1 MGQAK
6 QFEDLEVWQAAKNVV
21 LQVYRLTRDGM
32 LAKDYGF
39 KDQLQRAAVSIMANI
54 AEGHERGGS
63 REYIQFL
70 YIAKGSA
77 AEARSLVHV
86 GKDLG
91 YLSDQQRAEL
101 LEQLTGIARQL
112 GGFIRYL
119 EKGPPPSPPRSPS

>member
-1 MGQAK
+1 MGQAN
-6 QFEDLEVWQAAKNVV
+6 QFEDLEVWQAAKKVV
-21 LQVYRLTRDGM
+21 LHVYRLTTHGT

-77 AEARSLVHV
+77 AETRSLIHV
-86 GKDLG
+86 GTDLG
-91 YLSDQQRAEL
+91 YLSDQERAEL
-101 LEQLTGIARQL
+101 LDQLTGIARQL

-119 EKGPPPSPPRSPS
+119 EKGTLQQPPRGPS

>member
-21 LQVYRLTRDGM
+21 LAVYQRTREGM

-39 KDQLQRAAVSIMANI
+39 KDQLQRSVVSIMANI

-91 YLSDQQRAEL
+91 YLSEQQRLDL
-101 LEQLTGIARQL
+101 LDQLAGIARQL

-119 EKGPPPSPPRSPS
+119 EKGPTPPPTGVS

>member
-21 LQVYRLTRDGM
+21 VQVYRLTRDRM

-91 YLSDQQRAEL
+91 YLSEQQRSDIL
-101 LEQLTGIARQL
+101 DQLVGIARQL

-119 EKGPPPSPPRSPS
+119 EKGPPPAPPRNPS